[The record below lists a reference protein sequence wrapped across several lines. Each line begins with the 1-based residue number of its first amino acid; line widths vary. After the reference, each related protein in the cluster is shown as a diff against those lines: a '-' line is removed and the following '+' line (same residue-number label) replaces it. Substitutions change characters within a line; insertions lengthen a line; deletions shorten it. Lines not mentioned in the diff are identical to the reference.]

1 MDEQTARQA
10 LLDAPGTVMLGHT
23 LAGETI
29 LALLDEHYPGRH
41 FCLVREWIWI
51 DLDLPDDVREEMSR
65 MQLQPVMLYGDV
77 LIDSV
82 GRFDEGDWLRST
94 PLVSFSQGCLFETR
108 DTVYVLLGHGVR
120 KRAELSDMVK
130 IFRAEG
136 D

>member
-1 MDEQTARQA
+1 MDQQFARLA
-10 LLDAPGTVMLGHT
+10 LLQAPGTVMLGHVM
-23 LAGETI
+23 AGETI

-51 DLDLPDDVREEMSR
+51 DLDLPDDVREGMSS

-108 DTVYVLLGHGVR
+108 DTVYVLLGHGVS

>member
-51 DLDLPDDVREEMSR
+51 DLDLPDDVREGMSS

-77 LIDSV
+77 LIDSL
-82 GRFDEGDWLRST
+82 GRFDEGEWLRST
-94 PLVSFSQGCLFETR
+94 PLVAFTQGCLFETR

-120 KRAELSDMVK
+120 KRAELSDIVK

>member
-23 LAGETI
+23 PAGETI
-29 LALLDEHYPGRH
+29 LALLDEHFPGRQ
-41 FCLVREWIWI
+41 FCLVRNWIWI

-77 LIDSV
+77 LIDSL
-82 GRFDEGDWLRST
+82 GRFEGGDWLRST

-108 DTVYVLLGHGVR
+108 DTVHVLLGHGLR
-120 KRAELSDMVK
+120 KRAELSAMVK

>member
-1 MDEQTARQA
+1 MDEQTARRA

-23 LAGETI
+23 MAGETI
-29 LALLDEHYPGRH
+29 LALRDEHFPGRQ
-41 FCLVREWIWI
+41 FCLIRNWIWI
-51 DLDLPDDVREEMSR
+51 DLDLPDAARDGMSS

-108 DTVYVLLGHGVR
+108 DTVYVLLGHGLR
-120 KRAELSDMVK
+120 KRAELSVMVK
-130 IFRAEG
+130 IFRVEG

>member
-1 MDEQTARQA
+1 MDQQSARLA
-10 LLDAPGTVMLGHT
+10 LLQAPGTVMLGHT
-23 LAGETI
+23 MTGEII
-29 LALLDEHYPGRH
+29 LALLDEYFPNRQ
-41 FCLVREWIWI
+41 FCLVRNWIWI
-51 DLDLPDDVREEMSR
+51 DLDMPDDVREGMIS

-77 LIDSV
+77 LIDSMD
-82 GRFDEGDWLRST
+82 RFDEGDWQRST